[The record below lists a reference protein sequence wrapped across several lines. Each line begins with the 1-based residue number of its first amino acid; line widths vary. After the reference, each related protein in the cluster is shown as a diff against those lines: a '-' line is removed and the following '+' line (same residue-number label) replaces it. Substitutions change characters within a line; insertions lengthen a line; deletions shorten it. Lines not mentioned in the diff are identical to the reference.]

1 MCRHSWRSRPTTLNN
16 GSSTTYRR
24 GAVCRCFCARLVHS
38 TGNGLTKVDFPG
50 NDDAERPGWDGLI
63 EATEGTPWIPNGRSG
78 WEFGT
83 NEDPKAKAENDFE
96 KSVKA
101 LEKKEREETT
111 FVFVT
116 PRRWTGK
123 TSWVTAKKAKSLLE
137 GHSRLRRE
145 RHRTVA

>member
-1 MCRHSWRSRPTTLNN
+1 MRYNPRALAESLSEIAGVVI
-16 GSSTTYRR
+16 GSAAETVQ
-24 GAVCRCFCARLVHS
+24 AA
-38 TGNGLTKVDFPG
+38 PG

-63 EATEGTPWIPNGRSG
+63 EASEGTPWIPSGRSR

-83 NEDPKAKAENDFE
+83 NEDPKAKAESDFE

-123 TSWVTAKKAKSLLE
+123 TSWVTAKKAKRRQTTPALSQ
-137 GHSRLRRE
+137 GRL
-145 RHRTVA
+145 ALCP